1 MHPEPWRAGR
11 LLWPALLLSALALVR
26 WAPVTQAQSPDFGA
40 EIFALTNSMRA
51 EHGLPAYLWDERL
64 AAAARRH
71 ANDMANTGWISHTG
85 SDGTRVRD
93 RAREA
98 GYPGFSW
105 GLVVGENIYGGY
117 THNRPSDAMAWWM
130 NSPPHRGQI
139 LSTRFRE
146 MGAASASRDGTTY
159 YVAVF
164 GDRPDV
170 PAESPPPVPPP
181 PSAPAPAESAPVA
194 SGPPT
199 TLPDGSIVY
208 TIQPGDTLY
217 AIWRRFGVSV
227 KELMALNHL
236 SEDSI
241 LYPGQQIVVRL
252 GQAGAASESLPAP
265 LDRPVA
271 RPVDLNNLPPGAVI
285 YTVQAGDTLLAIAL
299 RYGVNPD
306 DITALNALP
315 DVNVLAIGQKL
326 VISLTPLEAPAP
338 AAPPPTRPAQASPG
352 LARSGA
358 TAPAGWPVHIVREGD
373 TLSAIA
379 WQYGVSVAELVK
391 LNRLSDPDALAIGQV
406 LVLSA
411 MPEWVYNT
419 ANTDRP
425 PHPRFP
431 IRYSTDY
438 LQESRKLWL
447 IAAPQGDDFASPHHI
462 PQGS

>member
-11 LLWPALLLSALALVR
+11 FLWPALLLSALALAS
-26 WAPVTQAQSPDFGA
+26 WTPATQAQSPDFGA
-40 EIFALTNSMRA
+40 EIFALTNSIRA
-51 EHGLPAYLWDERL
+51 EHGLPTYLWDERL

-71 ANDMANTGWISHTG
+71 ANDMANTGWIAHTG

-117 THNRPSDAMAWWM
+117 THNRPTDAMAWWM
-130 NSPPHRGQI
+130 NSPPHRSQI

-146 MGAASASRDGTTY
+146 MGAASASRNGTTY

-170 PAESPPPVPPP
+170 PVESLPPP
-181 PSAPAPAESAPVA
+181 PPISAPAPNESAPVA

-208 TIQPGDTLY
+208 TVQPGDTLY

-227 KELMALNHL
+227 KELIALNHL

-241 LYPGQQIVVRL
+241 LYPGQQIVIRL
-252 GQAGAASESLPAP
+252 GPAATAALESPPAP
-265 LDRPVA
+265 LDRHIV
-271 RPVDLNNLPPGAVI
+271 RPADLNNLPPGAVV
-285 YTVQAGDTLLAIAL
+285 YTVQAGDTLLEIAL

-306 DITALNALP
+306 DIAALNALP

-326 VISLTPLEAPAP
+326 VISLTPLAAPAP
-338 AAPPPTRPAQASPG
+338 AAPPPVRPV
-352 LARSGA
+352 RSSA
-358 TAPAGWPVHIVREGD
+358 KAPAGWPVHIVREGD

-379 WQYGVSVAELVK
+379 SQYDVSVDELVR

-406 LVLSA
+406 LILST
-411 MPEWVYNT
+411 MPEWVYDT
-419 ANTDRP
+419 PNTDRP

-431 IRYSTDY
+431 V
-438 LQESRKLWL
+438 WL
-447 IAAPQGDDFASPHHI
+447 ITAPEDNGFTSPHHI
-462 PQGS
+462 PQGN

>member
-1 MHPEPWRAGR
+1 MHPEPWRARR

-26 WAPVTQAQSPDFGA
+26 WTPVTQAQSPDFGA
-40 EIFALTNSMRA
+40 EVFALTNSIRA

-71 ANDMANTGWISHTG
+71 ANDMANSGWIAHTG

-93 RAREA
+93 RARDA

-117 THNRPSDAMAWWM
+117 THNRPTDAMTWWM
-130 NSPPHRGQI
+130 NSPPHRSQI

-146 MGAASASRDGTTY
+146 MGAASASRNGTTY

-170 PAESPPPVPPP
+170 PAESLSPPP
-181 PSAPAPAESAPVA
+181 PPAAAPTPGESAPVA
-194 SGPPT
+194 SGPQS

-227 KELMALNHL
+227 KDLMALNHL
-236 SEDSI
+236 NEDSI
-241 LYPGQQIVVRL
+241 LYPGQQVVISL
-252 GQAGAASESLPAP
+252 GQAGAAPQSQHAP
-265 LDRPVA
+265 LDRPIA
-271 RPVDLNNLPPGAVI
+271 RPADLNNLPPGAVV

-306 DITALNALP
+306 DIAALNALP

-326 VISLTPLEAPAP
+326 VLSLTPLKAPAP
-338 AAPPPTRPAQASPG
+338 AAPPSVRP
-352 LARSGA
+352 ARSGVK
-358 TAPAGWPVHIVREGD
+358 APAGWPVHIVREGD

-379 WQYGVSVAELVK
+379 SQYGVSVNELVR
-391 LNRLSDPDALAIGQV
+391 LNRLGDPDALAIGQV

-411 MPEWVYNT
+411 LPEWVYEA

-431 IRYSTDY
+431 V
-438 LQESRKLWL
+438 WL
-447 IAAPQGDDFASPHHI
+447 IATPEDDDFSSPLHI
-462 PQGS
+462 PQGN

>member
-11 LLWPALLLSALALVR
+11 LLWPALLLAALALAS
-26 WAPVTQAQSPDFGA
+26 WTPVTQAQSPDFGA
-40 EIFALTNSMRA
+40 EIFALTNSIRA
-51 EHGLPAYLWDERL
+51 ERGLPAYLWDERL

-71 ANDMANTGWISHTG
+71 ANDMANTGWIAHTG

-117 THNRPSDAMAWWM
+117 THNRPTDAMTWWM
-130 NSPPHRGQI
+130 NSPPHRSQI

-146 MGAASASRDGTTY
+146 MGAASASRNGTTY

-170 PAESPPPVPPP
+170 PAESPPPPPP
-181 PSAPAPAESAPVA
+181 AAPAPAPSESAPVA
-194 SGPPT
+194 SGPPS

-208 TIQPGDTLY
+208 TIQRGDTLY

-227 KELMALNHL
+227 KDLMALNHL
-236 SEDSI
+236 SEHSI
-241 LYPGQQIVVRL
+241 LYPGQQIVVSL
-252 GQAGAASESLPAP
+252 GTAATAAPQSQTAP
-265 LDRPVA
+265 LDRPIA
-271 RPVDLNNLPPGAVI
+271 RPADLNNLPPGAVV
-285 YTVQAGDTLLAIAL
+285 YTVQAGDTLLGIAL

-306 DITALNALP
+306 DIAALNALP
-315 DVNVLAIGQKL
+315 DVNVLSIGQKL
-326 VISLTPLEAPAP
+326 VLSLTPLK
-338 AAPPPTRPAQASPG
+338 AAPPPARPAQANAGP
-352 LARSGA
+352 ARSDVK
-358 TAPAGWPVHIVREGD
+358 APVGWPVHIVREGD

-379 WQYGVSVAELVK
+379 SQYGVSVDELVR

-406 LVLSA
+406 LILST
-411 MPEWVYNT
+411 MPEWVYNA

-431 IRYSTDY
+431 V
-438 LQESRKLWL
+438 WL
-447 IAAPQGDDFASPHHI
+447 IAAPKDDDFTPLLHI
-462 PQGS
+462 PQGN

>member
-11 LLWPALLLSALALVR
+11 LLWPALLLSALALAS

-40 EIFALTNSMRA
+40 EIFALTNSIRA

-117 THNRPSDAMAWWM
+117 THNRPTDAMTWWM
-130 NSPPHRGQI
+130 NSPPHRSQI

-146 MGAASASRDGTTY
+146 MGAASATRDGTTY

-170 PAESPPPVPPP
+170 PAGSPPPAPPP
-181 PSAPAPAESAPVA
+181 TPAPVPNASLPVA
-194 SGPPT
+194 SGPPS

-227 KELMALNHL
+227 KDLMALNHL

-241 LYPGQQIVVRL
+241 LYPGQQIVISL
-252 GQAGAASESLPAP
+252 GQAGAAPESLSAP
-265 LDRPVA
+265 LDRPITQPA
-271 RPVDLNNLPPGAVI
+271 DLNNLPPGAVV
-285 YTVQAGDTLLAIAL
+285 YTVQPGDTLLAIAL

-306 DITALNALP
+306 DIAALNALP
-315 DVNVLAIGQKL
+315 DVNVLAIGQRL
-326 VISLTPLEAPAP
+326 VISLTPLKAP
-338 AAPPPTRPAQASPG
+338 AAAAPLPTRPAQAGPG

-358 TAPAGWPVHIVREGD
+358 KAPAGWPVHIVREGD

-379 WQYGVSVAELVK
+379 SQYDVSVDELVR
-391 LNRLSDPDALAIGQV
+391 LNRLSDPDTLAIGQV
-406 LVLSA
+406 LILSA
-411 MPEWVYNT
+411 MPEWVYDD

-431 IRYSTDY
+431 V
-438 LQESRKLWL
+438 WL
-447 IAAPQGDDFASPHHI
+447 IATSQGDAFASPHHI